1 MTLSIRY
8 GQLYYGNLIKLLPR
22 AAYIVVHWKKKLIV
36 RKLFYLPGYHTKI
49 RHVPVSNFMLPTDFL
64 LSFGLRGPSSLKF
77 LGTNYS
83 GVHCDQ
89 IGPLNGPVWHFT
101 WDMPHQPIQMR
112 SLHQPQHITL
122 CTESLLRTVSVCT
135 KTTLISGS
143 VGGAGEW
150 SHTCTLGTFLLCPL
164 ALSMPT
170 YSNF

>member
-101 WDMPHQPIQMR
+101 WDMPHQRPTPIIAYYFVK
-112 SLHQPQHITL
+112 LKITTADFVCL
-122 CTESLLRTVSVCT
+122 NNIDMTV
-135 KTTLISGS
+135 
-143 VGGAGEW
+143 
-150 SHTCTLGTFLLCPL
+150 
-164 ALSMPT
+164 
-170 YSNF
+170 